1 MCVCVR
7 LRINLA
13 RSSSCP
19 CLIQVWGISASNQ
32 VYFRA
37 FASPTSPGISWVP
50 IVSLTIRLSQ
60 ISVGGGFGDVFGLGI
75 VGIIG
80 SSGRFVYYREGIT
93 KSNPYGTGWRWL
105 GAQRLVWISVGGGF
119 GDTRR
124 PDDENGPDILR
135 LTNGNDDD
143 DDVDYSQFDPRLPEV
158 WGVGASG
165 LVYRRTGITRGDRA
179 GKSWEVVSA
188 FPPMRTVSVN
198 GDASIVYGTST
209 ERVADGYRM
218 YYFVVNGG
226 RFWIPLGGIT
236 NIAGAVSIAAF

>member
-1 MCVCVR
+1 M
-7 LRINLA
+7 
-13 RSSSCP
+13 
-19 CLIQVWGISASNQ
+19 WGVSASNQ

-75 VGIIG
+75 IGIIG
-80 SSGRFVYYREGIT
+80 SGGRFVYYREGIT

-119 GDTRR
+119 GDSGL
-124 PDDENGPDILR
+124 P
-135 LTNGNDDD
+135 
-143 DDVDYSQFDPRLPEV
+143 DDVDGPEVLRLADGTYNDDIAGSQFDSRLPEV

-165 LVYRRTGITRGDRA
+165 LVYRRTGITRANRA
-179 GKSWEVVSA
+179 GTSWEVVSA
-188 FPPMRTVSVN
+188 FPPMRSVTVN

-209 ERVADGYRM
+209 ERVADGYRI

-236 NIAGAVSIAAF
+236 SIAGAVSIAAF